1 MSRLY
6 KQYKEQ
12 KELINDLLEQVSA
25 EVNRNVE
32 NCTNLHIK
40 EKKEKKDKETMEYQ
54 DARIKALEDKIQQL
68 EKHNK
73 DLSWLLGLT
82 EKELCEKKESLK
94 RALKYSGAL

>member
-40 EKKEKKDKETMEYQ
+40 EKKDKETMEYQ

-82 EKELCEKKESLK
+82 EQELCEKKESLK

>member
-82 EKELCEKKESLK
+82 EQELCEKKESLK